1 MARMENTN
9 VILIVGASRGI
20 GRATALALAAPG
32 AHLVLAAR
40 DGAALE
46 AVASEARAAGAEAS
60 VVPCD
65 ITAEPHV
72 RRLVEIAAGIAGR
85 IDVLINS
92 AGGAVVAPFEQLA
105 LADWERSLRVGLTG
119 VFLACKHAAVHMPE
133 GGLIVNIASVA
144 ARQVFPGWSA
154 YIAAKHGLLGF
165 SGAIREELRPRGVR
179 VTVVLPAA
187 TDTALW
193 DDLPGE
199 WNRANMLR
207 PEDVARAIAQ
217 LAAQPAYMTTEE
229 IVVGHIAG
237 RL

>member
-1 MARMENTN
+1 MSNEK
-9 VILIVGASRGI
+9 VIVVIGASRGI

-32 AHLVLAAR
+32 THLMLAAR
-40 DGAALE
+40 DSAALE
-46 AVASEARAAGAEAS
+46 SLAAEARAAGAEAAA
-60 VVPCD
+60 VPCD
-65 ITAEPHV
+65 VTAEPHV
-72 RRLVEIAAGIAGR
+72 RRLIETAAGISGR
-85 IDVLINS
+85 IDLLINS

-105 LADWERSLRVGLTG
+105 LADWEHSLRVGLTG
-119 VFLACKHAAVHMPE
+119 VFLACKHAAGHMRA
-133 GGLIVNIASVA
+133 GGLIVNVASVA
-144 ARQVFPGWSA
+144 ARQVFAGWSA

-165 SGAIREELRPRGVR
+165 SGAIREELRGRGVR

-217 LAAQPAYMTTEE
+217 LAAQPPYMATEE
-229 IVVGHIAG
+229 LVIGHVAG

>member
-1 MARMENTN
+1 MENTK

-40 DGAALE
+40 DGAALDG
-46 AVASEARAAGAEAS
+46 VAAEVRAAGAEATA
-60 VVPCD
+60 VPCD

-72 RRLVEIAAGIAGR
+72 RRLVETAAAITGQ
-85 IDVLINS
+85 IDLLINS

-105 LADWERSLRVGLTG
+105 LAEWERTLRVGLTG
-119 VFLACKHAAVHMPE
+119 VFLACKHAAGHMPA
-133 GGLIVNIASVA
+133 GGLIVNVASVA

-207 PEDVARAIAQ
+207 PEDVAQAIAQ
-217 LAAQPAYMTTEE
+217 LAAQPPYMTTEE
-229 IVVGHIAG
+229 IVVGHVAG

>member
-1 MARMENTN
+1 MENEKK
-9 VILIVGASRGI
+9 VIVIIGASRGI

-32 AHLVLAAR
+32 THLVLAAR
-40 DGAALE
+40 DGVALE
-46 AVASEARAAGAEAS
+46 AVAHEARAAGAEAS
-60 VVPCD
+60 AVPCD
-65 ITAEPHV
+65 VTAEPHV
-72 RRLVEIAAGIAGR
+72 RRLIKAAAGITGR
-85 IDVLINS
+85 IDTLINS
-92 AGGAVVAPFEQLA
+92 AGAAVVAPFEQLA
-105 LADWERSLRVGLTG
+105 LDDWERSLRVGLTG
-119 VFLACKHAAVHMPE
+119 VFLACKHAAGHMPD
-133 GGLIVNIASVA
+133 GGLIVNVASVA

-187 TDTALW
+187 TNTALW

-199 WNRANMLR
+199 RNRANMLQ
-207 PEDVARAIAQ
+207 PEDVARAIMQ

-229 IVVGHIAG
+229 IVVGHVAG